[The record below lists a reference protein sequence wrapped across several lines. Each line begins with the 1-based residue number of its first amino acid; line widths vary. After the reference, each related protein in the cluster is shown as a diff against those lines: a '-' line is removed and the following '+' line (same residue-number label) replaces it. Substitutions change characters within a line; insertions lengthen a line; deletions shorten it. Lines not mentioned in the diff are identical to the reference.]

1 MDLFKTLKNAWRV
14 PELRKR
20 IIYTLWMFLFIRI
33 GISITVPGVDR
44 GLVMNAISSGDSTGF
59 INQFYGM
66 ITGGAHQQLA
76 LFALGVGPYITASI
90 IMQLLQIAI
99 TRLEELSKEGEDGRK
114 KINKYTRYVTLVLAL
129 LNAWATTFNASRNG
143 LLVDNSIW
151 TFLLVMFSF
160 VAGSMLVM
168 WIGEQITEKGIGN
181 GISLYIFIGIIYS
194 LPTNFISIFQLNSD
208 KIYIPIL
215 VLIVFIALIAFA
227 VLMSQGERRV
237 AVQYAKRTAGRKVYG
252 GGQQYIPIKV
262 NLAGVMPIIFA
273 MSIMSTPQIIIGF
286 TGAQLSSTWTK
297 VLSYLDWTSGVGS
310 VIYIVL
316 IFAFAFFYSTIA
328 FNPMEIASNMK
339 KSGGFV
345 PGIRPGKP
353 TSDYLVGIGTRITL
367 LGAIFLSI
375 LALMPLVFYYV
386 FKVNVAFTGTSLLIV
401 VGVVIETLK
410 QLESQMLMRHYKGFL

>member
-33 GISITVPGVDR
+33 GVSITVPGVDR
-44 GLVMNAISSGDSTGF
+44 ALVAASIASGNNAGF
-59 INQFYGM
+59 MNQFMSM

-90 IMQLLQIAI
+90 IMQLLQVAI

-114 KINKYTRYVTLVLAL
+114 KINKYTRYVTLVLAI
-129 LNAWATTFNASRNG
+129 LNAWATTFSNRNI
-143 LLVDNSIW
+143 LVDGSIW

-160 VAGSMLVM
+160 IAGSMLVM
-168 WIGEQITEKGIGN
+168 WIGEQITANGVGN
-181 GISLYIFIGIIYS
+181 GISLYIFISIIYS
-194 LPTNFISIFQLNSD
+194 LPTNFIQIFKLNSD
-208 KIYIPIL
+208 RIYIPIL
-215 VLIVFIALIAFA
+215 VLIAFIGLIAFA
-227 VLMSQGERRV
+227 VLMAQGERRV

-252 GGQQYIPIKV
+252 GQQQYIPLKV
-262 NLAGVMPIIFA
+262 NLGGVMPIIFA
-273 MSIMSTPQIIIGF
+273 MSIMSFPSIIINF
-286 TGAQLSSTWTK
+286 TGAQLSSNWQM
-297 VLSYLDWTSGVGS
+297 VLSWLNWTNPVGT
-310 VIYIVL
+310 VIYLVL

-353 TSDYLVGIGTRITL
+353 TSDYLVALGTRITL
-367 LGAIFLSI
+367 LGAIFLSF
-375 LALMPLVFYYV
+375 LALTPLIFYYI
-386 FKVNVAFTGTSLLIV
+386 FKVDVAFTGTSLLIV
-401 VGVVIETLK
+401 VGVVNETLK

>member
-20 IIYTLWMFLFIRI
+20 MIYTLWMFLFIRI

-44 GLVMNAISSGDSTGF
+44 QLVMNSIASGDGTGF
-59 INQFYGM
+59 MNQFYGM

-90 IMQLLQIAI
+90 IMQLLQVAI
-99 TRLEELSKEGEDGRK
+99 TRLEELAKEGEDGKK

-143 LLVDNSIW
+143 YLVDSSIW

-194 LPTNFISIFQLNSD
+194 LPTNFIQIFQLNSD
-208 KIYIPIL
+208 RIYIPIL
-215 VLIVFIALIAFA
+215 VFIVFVILIGFA

-273 MSIMSTPQIIIGF
+273 MSIMSMPQIIINF

-297 VLSYLDWTSGVGS
+297 VLSYLNWTSGVGS
-310 VIYIVL
+310 IIYIVL

-339 KSGGFV
+339 KSGGFI

-353 TSDYLVGIGTRITL
+353 TSDYLVGLGTRITL

-375 LALMPLVFYYV
+375 LALTPLLFYYV
-386 FKVNVAFTGTSLLIV
+386 FKVDVAFAGTSLLIV

>member
-20 IIYTLWMFLFIRI
+20 IIYTLWMFLVIRI
-33 GISITVPGVDR
+33 GVSITVPGVNR
-44 GLVMNAISSGDSTGF
+44 TLITSAIEAANPGF
-59 INQFYGM
+59 INQFYSM

-76 LFALGVGPYITASI
+76 LFALGVGPYITSSI
-90 IMQLLQIAI
+90 IIQLLQVAI

-114 KINKYTRYVTLVLAL
+114 KINKYTRYVTLILAI
-129 LNAWATTFNASRNG
+129 LNAWATTFNASRSG
-143 LLVDNSIW
+143 VLVDNSIW
-151 TFLLVMFSF
+151 NFLLVMFSF

-181 GISLYIFIGIIYS
+181 GISLYIFISIIYG
-194 LPTNFISIFQLNSD
+194 LPTNFINIFRLNSD

-215 VLIVFIALIAFA
+215 VLVVFIILIAFT

-237 AVQYAKRTAGRKVYG
+237 PVQYAKRMAGRKVYG
-252 GGQQYIPIKV
+252 GGQQYIPVKV
-262 NLAGVMPIIFA
+262 NLGGVMPIIFA
-273 MSIMSTPQIIIGF
+273 MSIMSFPSIIIQF
-286 TGAQLSSTWTK
+286 TGAQLSPTWQK
-297 VLSYLDWTSGVGS
+297 VLSWLNWTNGVGT

-339 KSGGFV
+339 KSGGFI

-353 TSDYLVGIGTRITL
+353 TSDYLVALGTRITL
-367 LGAIFLSI
+367 LGAIFLSV
-375 LALMPLVFYYV
+375 LALMPLVFYYI
-386 FKVNVAFTGTSLLIV
+386 FKVDVAFTGTSLLIV

>member
-20 IIYTLWMFLFIRI
+20 MIYTLWMFLFIRI
-33 GISITVPGVDR
+33 GVTITVPGVDR
-44 GLVMNAISSGDSTGF
+44 TLIMNAIASGDGGGF
-59 INQFYGM
+59 MNQFYGM

-114 KINKYTRYVTLVLAL
+114 KINKYTRYVTLVLAV
-129 LNAWATTFNASRNG
+129 LNAWATTFNASRSG
-143 LLVDNSIW
+143 YLVDSSIW

-194 LPTNFISIFQLNSD
+194 LPTNFVQIYQLHSD

-215 VLIVFIALIAFA
+215 VFIVFIALIGFA

-273 MSIMSTPQIIIGF
+273 MSIMSTPQIIVSF

-297 VLSYLDWTSGVGS
+297 VLNWLNWTSGVGS

-328 FNPMEIASNMK
+328 FKPMEIASNMK
-339 KSGGFV
+339 KSGGFI

-353 TSDYLVGIGTRITL
+353 TSDYLVALGTRITL
-367 LGAIFLSI
+367 LGAIFLSV

>member
-44 GLVMNAISSGDSTGF
+44 ALVAASIASGNNAGF
-59 INQFYGM
+59 MNQFMSM

-90 IMQLLQIAI
+90 IMQLLQVAI

-114 KINKYTRYVTLVLAL
+114 KINKYTRYVTLVLAI
-129 LNAWATTFNASRNG
+129 LNAWATTFSNRYV
-143 LLVDNSIW
+143 LVDSSIW

-160 VAGSMLVM
+160 IAGSMLVM
-168 WIGEQITEKGIGN
+168 WIGEQITANGVGN
-181 GISLYIFIGIIYS
+181 GISLYIFISIVYS
-194 LPTNFISIFQLNSD
+194 LPTNFIQIFRLNSD
-208 KIYIPIL
+208 RIYIPIL
-215 VLIVFIALIAFA
+215 VLIAFIALVAFA
-227 VLMSQGERRV
+227 VLMAQGERRV

-252 GGQQYIPIKV
+252 GQQQYIPLKV
-262 NLAGVMPIIFA
+262 NLGGVMPIIFA
-273 MSIMSTPQIIIGF
+273 MSIMSFPSIIVNF
-286 TGAQLSSTWTK
+286 TGAQLSSNWQM
-297 VLSYLDWTSGVGS
+297 VLSWLNWTNPVGT
-310 VIYIVL
+310 VIYLVL

-339 KSGGFV
+339 KSGGFI

-353 TSDYLVGIGTRITL
+353 TSDYLVALGTRITL
-367 LGAIFLSI
+367 LGAIFLAF
-375 LALMPLVFYYV
+375 LALTPLIFYYV
-386 FKVNVAFTGTSLLIV
+386 FKVDVAFTGTSLLIL
-401 VGVVIETLK
+401 VGVVSETLK

>member
-33 GISITVPGVDR
+33 GVSITVPGVDR
-44 GLVMNAISSGDSTGF
+44 ALVAASIASGDNTGF
-59 INQFYGM
+59 MNQFMSM

-90 IMQLLQIAI
+90 IMQLLQVAI

-114 KINKYTRYVTLVLAL
+114 KINKYTRYVTLGLAI
-129 LNAWATTFNASRNG
+129 LNAWATTFSNRQV
-143 LLVDNSIW
+143 LVDSSIW
-151 TFLLVMFSF
+151 TFLLVMFAF

-168 WIGEQITEKGIGN
+168 WIGEQITANGVGN
-181 GISLYIFIGIIYS
+181 GISLYIFISIIYS
-194 LPTNFISIFQLNSD
+194 LPTNFIQIFRLNSD

-215 VLIVFIALIAFA
+215 VLIAFIALIAFT
-227 VLMSQGERRV
+227 VLMAQGERRV

-252 GGQQYIPIKV
+252 GQQQYIPLKV
-262 NLAGVMPIIFA
+262 NLGGVMPIIFA
-273 MSIMSTPQIIIGF
+273 MSIMSFPSIIVQF
-286 TGAQLSSTWTK
+286 TGAQLSENWQM
-297 VLSYLDWTSGVGS
+297 VLSWLNWTTPVGT
-310 VIYIVL
+310 VIYLVL

-339 KSGGFV
+339 KSGGFI

-353 TSDYLVGIGTRITL
+353 TSDYLVGLGTRVTL
-367 LGAIFLSI
+367 LGAIFLSF
-375 LALMPLVFYYV
+375 LAIMPLVFYYV
-386 FKVNVAFTGTSLLIV
+386 FKVDVAFTGTSLLIV

>member
-14 PELRKR
+14 PELRRR

-143 LLVDNSIW
+143 LLVDSSIL

-339 KSGGFV
+339 KSGGFI

-353 TSDYLVGIGTRITL
+353 TSDYLVGLGTRITL
-367 LGAIFLSI
+367 LGAIFLTI

>member
-44 GLVMNAISSGDSTGF
+44 ALVAASIASGNNAGF
-59 INQFYGM
+59 MNQFMSM

-90 IMQLLQIAI
+90 IMQLLQVAI

-114 KINKYTRYVTLVLAL
+114 KINKYTRYVTLVLAI
-129 LNAWATTFNASRNG
+129 LNAWATTFANRYV
-143 LLVDNSIW
+143 LVDSSIW

-160 VAGSMLVM
+160 IAGSMLVM
-168 WIGEQITEKGIGN
+168 WIGEQITANGVGN
-181 GISLYIFIGIIYS
+181 GISLYIFISIVYS
-194 LPTNFISIFQLNSD
+194 LPTNFIQIFKLNSD
-208 KIYIPIL
+208 RIYIPIL
-215 VLIVFIALIAFA
+215 VLIAFIALVAFA
-227 VLMSQGERRV
+227 VLMAQGERRV

-252 GGQQYIPIKV
+252 GQQQYIPLKV
-262 NLAGVMPIIFA
+262 NLGGVMPIIFA
-273 MSIMSTPQIIIGF
+273 MSIMSFPSIIVNF
-286 TGAQLSSTWTK
+286 TGAQLSSNWQMVLTW
-297 VLSYLDWTSGVGS
+297 LNWTNPVGT
-310 VIYIVL
+310 VIYLVL

-339 KSGGFV
+339 KSGEFV

-353 TSDYLVGIGTRITL
+353 TSDYPVALGTRITL
-367 LGAIFLSI
+367 LGAIFLAF
-375 LALMPLVFYYV
+375 LALTPLIFYYV
-386 FKVNVAFTGTSLLIV
+386 FRVDVAFTGTSLLIV
-401 VGVVIETLK
+401 VGVVNETLK

>member
-44 GLVMNAISSGDSTGF
+44 ALVAASIAAGNNSGF
-59 INQFYGM
+59 MNQFMSM

-90 IMQLLQIAI
+90 IMQLLQVAI
-99 TRLEELSKEGEDGRK
+99 TRLEELSKEGEDGKK
-114 KINKYTRYVTLVLAL
+114 KINKYTRYVTLVLAI
-129 LNAWATTFNASRNG
+129 LNAWATTFSNRG
-143 LLVDNSIW
+143 VLVDSSIW

-160 VAGSMLVM
+160 IAGSMLVM
-168 WIGEQITEKGIGN
+168 WIGEQITANGVGN
-181 GISLYIFIGIIYS
+181 GISLYIFISIVYS
-194 LPTNFISIFQLNSD
+194 LPTNFIQIFKLNSD

-215 VLIVFIALIAFA
+215 VLIAFIALVAFA
-227 VLMSQGERRV
+227 VLMAQGERRV
-237 AVQYAKRTAGRKVYG
+237 AVQYAKRTAGRKMYG
-252 GGQQYIPIKV
+252 GQQQYIPLKV
-262 NLAGVMPIIFA
+262 NLGGVMPIIFA
-273 MSIMSTPQIIIGF
+273 MSIMSFPSIIIQF
-286 TGAQLSSTWTK
+286 TGAQLSENWQMVLNWLNWTNP
-297 VLSYLDWTSGVGS
+297 VGT

-353 TSDYLVGIGTRITL
+353 TSDYLVSLGTRITL

-375 LALMPLVFYYV
+375 LAITPLVFYYV
-386 FKVNVAFTGTSLLIV
+386 FKVDVAFTGTSLLIL
-401 VGVVIETLK
+401 VGVVTETLK

>member
-14 PELRKR
+14 PELRKK

-33 GISITVPGVDR
+33 GVSITVPGVDR
-44 GLVMNAISSGDSTGF
+44 ALLKASIASGTDAGF
-59 INQFYGM
+59 INQFMGM

-90 IMQLLQIAI
+90 IMQLLTIAI

-114 KINKYTRYVTLVLAL
+114 KINKYTRYITLAL
-129 LNAWATTFNASRNG
+129 AILNAWATTFSNRA
-143 LLVDNSIW
+143 LLVDDSIW
-151 TFLLVMFSF
+151 TFLLVMFGF

-168 WIGEQITEKGIGN
+168 WIGEQITAKGIGN

-194 LPTNFISIFQLNSD
+194 LPTNFIGIFQLNAD

-215 VLIVFIALIAFA
+215 VLVAFIALIGFA
-227 VLMSQGERRV
+227 VIMSQGERRV
-237 AVQYAKRTAGRKVYG
+237 AVQYAKRTQGRKVYG
-252 GGQQYIPIKV
+252 GGQQQYIPLKV
-262 NLAGVMPIIFA
+262 NLGGVMPIIFA
-273 MSIMSTPQIIIGF
+273 MSIMSFPQIIINF
-286 TGAQLSSTWTK
+286 TGAQVSDNWQMILNWLNWTNP
-297 VLSYLDWTSGVGS
+297 VGT
-310 VIYIVL
+310 VIYLVL

-339 KSGGFV
+339 KSGGFI

-353 TSDYLVGIGTRITL
+353 TSDYLAALCTRITL
-367 LGAIFLSI
+367 LGAVFLSV
-375 LALMPLVFYYV
+375 LAIMPLVFYYV
-386 FKVNVAFTGTSLLIV
+386 FKVNVAFQGTSLLIL

-410 QLESQMLMRHYKGFL
+410 QMESQMLMRHYKGFL

>member
-44 GLVMNAISSGDSTGF
+44 ALVAASIAAGDNSGF
-59 INQFYGM
+59 MNQFMSM

-90 IMQLLQIAI
+90 IMQLLQVAI

-114 KINKYTRYVTLVLAL
+114 KINKYTRYVTLVLAI
-129 LNAWATTFNASRNG
+129 LNAWATTFSNRG
-143 LLVDNSIW
+143 VLVDSSIW

-160 VAGSMLVM
+160 IAGSMLVM
-168 WIGEQITEKGIGN
+168 WIGEQITANGVGN
-181 GISLYIFIGIIYS
+181 GISLYIFISIIYS
-194 LPTNFISIFQLNSD
+194 LPTNFIQIFKLNSD
-208 KIYIPIL
+208 KIYVPIL
-215 VLIVFIALIAFA
+215 VLIAFIALVAFA
-227 VLMSQGERRV
+227 VLMAQGERRV

-252 GGQQYIPIKV
+252 GQQQYIPLKV
-262 NLAGVMPIIFA
+262 NLGGVMPIIFA
-273 MSIMSTPQIIIGF
+273 MSIMSFPSIIIQF
-286 TGAQLSSTWTK
+286 TGAQLSENWQMVLNWLNWTNP
-297 VLSYLDWTSGVGS
+297 VGT

-353 TSDYLVGIGTRITL
+353 TSDYLVAIGTRITL
-367 LGAIFLSI
+367 LGAIFLSV
-375 LALMPLVFYYV
+375 LAITPLVFYYV
-386 FKVNVAFTGTSLLIV
+386 FKVDVAFTGTSLLIL
-401 VGVVIETLK
+401 VGVVTETLK